1 MQVVIATRNKGKLGE
16 MRKLLAGLDLE
27 LIGMGCFDIDDI
39 PEDGSTFA
47 ENAMIKARTVHAH
60 TGLASLADDSG
71 LTVQA
76 LGGVPGIYSA
86 RYSGPGA
93 NDERNNLKLLQ
104 DMINVPDNQR
114 QAAFHCCIA
123 ICLPGQDCRSFEGI
137 WPGRILRVPRGRN
150 GFGYDPL
157 FLDPELNLSAAEM
170 DFQTKNKRSH
180 RARAIQKFIDL
191 WPALAN
197 SI

>member
-1 MQVVIATRNKGKLGE
+1 MRMVIATRNKGKLDE
-16 MRKLLAGLDLE
+16 VRKLLTGIDLE
-27 LIGMGCFDIDDI
+27 LIGLDCFDIGDI
-39 PEDGSTFA
+39 LEDGSTFA
-47 ENAMIKARTVHAH
+47 ENAMIKARAVHLH

-71 LTVQA
+71 LAVQA
-76 LGGVPGIYSA
+76 LGGAPGVYSA

-123 ICLPGQDCRSFEGI
+123 LCLPGQDSLCFEGI
-137 WPGRILRVPRGRN
+137 WPGRILRSPRGRN

-191 WPALAN
+191 WPALTN